1 VCSDT
6 VHAFTLTS
14 ARARAHTHTHAHA
27 HARARPAGLTPEE
40 AKEKP
45 FIASMGI
52 YVFKKQVLID
62 LLTEVGSGSCVSM
75 GHALQP
81 GLQQPATLVRYAH
94 S

>member
-1 VCSDT
+1 MCAVTPSMRSRLRVR
-6 VHAFTLTS
+6 VH
-14 ARARAHTHTHAHA
+14 AHTHTHAHA